1 MGSEMC
7 IRDSSKCVPVQR
19 LSKGFKDLSASFQS
33 SPLSNDLITLKNE
46 SAIARSVRNLVLTIQ
61 GERPFQPVLGTG
73 VSRLLFENM
82 DKLTAS
88 AIRSELRTTIENYE
102 PRVEINEI
110 LVEPDFEGNAFHV
123 TLQYFIIGIDVPE
136 QELTFA
142 LEPTR

>member
-1 MGSEMC
+1 M
-7 IRDSSKCVPVQR
+7 PVQR
-19 LSKGFKDLSASFQS
+19 ISRGFKDLSASFQTN
-33 SPLSNDLITLKNE
+33 PLSNDLIALKNE
-46 SAIARSVRNLVLTIQ
+46 SAIARSVRNLVLTGQ

-73 VSRLLFENM
+73 VSRLLFDNM

-110 LVEPDFEGNAFHV
+110 IVEADFERNAFDV
-123 TLQYFIIGIDVPE
+123 TLQYFIIGMDVPE

>member
-1 MGSEMC
+1 M
-7 IRDSSKCVPVQR
+7 PVQR
-19 LSKGFKDLSASFQS
+19 LSKGFKDLSASFQT

-61 GERPFQPVLGTG
+61 GERPFQPTLGSG
-73 VSRLLFENM
+73 VNRLLFDNM

-110 LVEPDFEGNAFHV
+110 LVEPDFEGNAMHV

-142 LEPTR
+142 LAPTR

>member
-1 MGSEMC
+1 M
-7 IRDSSKCVPVQR
+7 PVQR
-19 LSKGFKDLSASFQS
+19 LSRGFKDLSASFQTN
-33 SPLSNDLITLKNE
+33 PLSNDLIALKNE

-73 VSRLLFENM
+73 VNNLLFDNM

-110 LVEPDFEGNAFHV
+110 IVEPDFEGNAFHV

-142 LEPTR
+142 LAPTR

>member
-1 MGSEMC
+1 M
-7 IRDSSKCVPVQR
+7 PVQR
-19 LSKGFKDLSASFQS
+19 LSRGFKDLSASFQTN
-33 SPLSNDLITLKNE
+33 PLSNDLIALKNE
-46 SAIARSVRNLVLTIQ
+46 SSIARSVRNLVLTIQ

-110 LVEPDFEGNAFHV
+110 IVEPDFERNAMDV

>member
-1 MGSEMC
+1 M
-7 IRDSSKCVPVQR
+7 PVQR
-19 LSKGFKDLSASFQS
+19 ISKGFLDLSASFQEN
-33 SPLSNDLITLKNE
+33 PLSNDLIALKNE
-46 SAIARSVRNLVLTIQ
+46 NAIARSVRNLVLTIQ

-73 VSRLLFENM
+73 VSKLLFENM

-88 AIRSELRTTIENYE
+88 AIRSEIRSTIENFE

-110 LVEPDFEGNAFHV
+110 LVEPDFEGNAFNV

-142 LEPTR
+142 LEPSR

>member
-1 MGSEMC
+1 M
-7 IRDSSKCVPVQR
+7 PVQR
-19 LSKGFKDLSASFQS
+19 ISRGFKDISASFQTN
-33 SPLSNDLITLKNE
+33 PLSNDLIALKNE
-46 SAIARSVRNLVLTIQ
+46 SAIARSVRNLVLTGQ

-110 LVEPDFEGNAFHV
+110 IVEADFERNAFDV
-123 TLQYFIIGIDVPE
+123 TLQYFILGMDVPE

>member
-1 MGSEMC
+1 M
-7 IRDSSKCVPVQR
+7 
-19 LSKGFKDLSASFQS
+19 DLSASFQEN
-33 SPLSNDLITLKNE
+33 PLTNDLIALKNE
-46 SAIARSVRNLVLTIQ
+46 NAIARSVRNLVLTIQ

-73 VSRLLFENM
+73 VSKLLFENM

-88 AIRSELRTTIENYE
+88 AIRSEIRSTIENFE

-110 LVEPDFEGNAFHV
+110 LVEPDFEGNAFNV

-142 LEPTR
+142 LEPSR

>member
-1 MGSEMC
+1 M
-7 IRDSSKCVPVQR
+7 PVQR

-33 SPLSNDLITLKNE
+33 SPLSNDLISLKNE

-88 AIRSELRTTIENYE
+88 AIRSEIRTTIENYE

>member
-1 MGSEMC
+1 M
-7 IRDSSKCVPVQR
+7 PVQR
-19 LSKGFKDLSASFQS
+19 LSRGFKDLSASFQTN
-33 SPLSNDLITLKNE
+33 PLSNDLIALKNE
-46 SAIARSVRNLVLTIQ
+46 SSIARSVRNLVLTIQ

-110 LVEPDFEGNAFHV
+110 IVEADFERNAFDV
-123 TLQYFIIGIDVPE
+123 TLQYFIIGMDVPE

>member
-1 MGSEMC
+1 
-7 IRDSSKCVPVQR
+7 VPVQR
-19 LSKGFKDLSASFQS
+19 LSRGFKDLSASFQTN
-33 SPLSNDLITLKNE
+33 PLSNDLIALKNE

-61 GERPFQPVLGTG
+61 GESPFQPALGTG
-73 VSRLLFENM
+73 VNNLLFDNM

-110 LVEPDFEGNAFHV
+110 IVEPNPEGNAMDV

>member
-1 MGSEMC
+1 M
-7 IRDSSKCVPVQR
+7 PVQR
-19 LSKGFKDLSASFQS
+19 ISRGFKDLSASFQTN
-33 SPLSNDLITLKNE
+33 PLSNDLIALKNE
-46 SAIARSVRNLVLTIQ
+46 SSIARSVRNLVLTIQ

-110 LVEPDFEGNAFHV
+110 IVEPNPEGNAMDV

>member
-1 MGSEMC
+1 M
-7 IRDSSKCVPVQR
+7 PVQR
-19 LSKGFKDLSASFQS
+19 LSKGFRDLSASFQTN
-33 SPLSNDLITLKNE
+33 PLSNDLIALKNE
-46 SAIARSVRNLVLTIQ
+46 SAIARSVRNLILTGQ

-88 AIRSELRTTIENYE
+88 AIRSEIRTTIENYE

-110 LVEPDFEGNAFHV
+110 IVEPNPEGNAMDV

>member
-1 MGSEMC
+1 M
-7 IRDSSKCVPVQR
+7 PVQR
-19 LSKGFKDLSASFQS
+19 LSKGFKDLSASFQT

-88 AIRSELRTTIENYE
+88 AIRSEIRTTIENYE

-110 LVEPDFEGNAFHV
+110 LVEPDFEGNAMHV

>member
-1 MGSEMC
+1 M
-7 IRDSSKCVPVQR
+7 PVQR
-19 LSKGFKDLSASFQS
+19 LSRGFKDLSASFQTN
-33 SPLSNDLITLKNE
+33 PLSNDLIALKNE

-61 GERPFQPVLGTG
+61 GERPFQPTLGTG
-73 VSRLLFENM
+73 VNNLLFDNM

-88 AIRSELRTTIENYE
+88 SIRSELRTTIENYE

-110 LVEPDFEGNAFHV
+110 IVEPDFERNAFHV
-123 TLQYFIIGIDVPE
+123 TLQYFIIGMDVPE

>member
-1 MGSEMC
+1 M
-7 IRDSSKCVPVQR
+7 PVQR
-19 LSKGFKDLSASFQS
+19 LSKGFLDLSASFQTN
-33 SPLSNDLITLKNE
+33 PLSNDLIALKNE

-61 GERPFQPVLGTG
+61 GERPFQPTLGSG
-73 VSRLLFENM
+73 VNRLLFDNM

-88 AIRSELRTTIENYE
+88 AIRSEIRTTIENYE

-110 LVEPDFEGNAFHV
+110 LVEPDFERNAFHV
-123 TLQYFIIGIDVPE
+123 TLQYFIIGMDVPE

>member
-1 MGSEMC
+1 M
-7 IRDSSKCVPVQR
+7 PVQR
-19 LSKGFKDLSASFQS
+19 LSRGFKDISASFQTN
-33 SPLSNDLITLKNE
+33 PLSNDLIQLKNE

-110 LVEPDFEGNAFHV
+110 IVEADFERNAFDV
-123 TLQYFIIGIDVPE
+123 TLQYFIIGMDVPE

>member
-1 MGSEMC
+1 M
-7 IRDSSKCVPVQR
+7 PVQR
-19 LSKGFKDLSASFQS
+19 ISKGFLDLSASFQEN
-33 SPLSNDLITLKNE
+33 PLTNDLIALKNE
-46 SAIARSVRNLVLTIQ
+46 NAIARSVRNLVLTIQ

-73 VSRLLFENM
+73 VSKLLFENM

-88 AIRSELRTTIENYE
+88 AIRSEIRSTIENFE

-110 LVEPDFEGNAFHV
+110 LVEPDFEGNAFNV

-142 LEPTR
+142 LEPSR

>member
-1 MGSEMC
+1 M
-7 IRDSSKCVPVQR
+7 PVQR
-19 LSKGFKDLSASFQS
+19 ISKGFLDLSASFQEN
-33 SPLSNDLITLKNE
+33 PLSNDLIALKNE
-46 SAIARSVRNLVLTIQ
+46 NAIARSVRNLVSTIQ

-73 VSRLLFENM
+73 VSKLLFENM

-88 AIRSELRTTIENYE
+88 AIRSEIRSTIENFE

-110 LVEPDFEGNAFHV
+110 LVEPDFEGNAFNV

-142 LEPTR
+142 LEPSR

>member
-1 MGSEMC
+1 M
-7 IRDSSKCVPVQR
+7 PVQR
-19 LSKGFKDLSASFQS
+19 ISRGFKDLSASFQTN
-33 SPLSNDLITLKNE
+33 PLSNDLIALKNE
-46 SAIARSVRNLVLTIQ
+46 SAIARSVRNLVLTGQ

-110 LVEPDFEGNAFHV
+110 LVEPDFERNAFHV
-123 TLQYFIIGIDVPE
+123 TLQYFIIGMDVPE

-142 LEPTR
+142 LAPTR

>member
-1 MGSEMC
+1 M
-7 IRDSSKCVPVQR
+7 PVQR
-19 LSKGFKDLSASFQS
+19 LSKGFKDLSASFQTN
-33 SPLSNDLITLKNE
+33 PLSNDLIALKNE
-46 SAIARSVRNLVLTIQ
+46 SSIARSVRNLVLTIQ

-73 VSRLLFENM
+73 VNALLFENM

-110 LVEPDFEGNAFHV
+110 IVEADFEGNAFHV
-123 TLQYFIIGIDVPE
+123 TLQYFIIGMDVPE

-142 LEPTR
+142 LAPTR

>member
-1 MGSEMC
+1 M
-7 IRDSSKCVPVQR
+7 PVQR
-19 LSKGFKDLSASFQS
+19 ISRGFKDLSASFQTN
-33 SPLSNDLITLKNE
+33 PLSNDLIALKNE

-110 LVEPDFEGNAFHV
+110 LVEADFEGNAFHV
-123 TLQYFIIGIDVPE
+123 TLQYFIIGMDVPE

-142 LEPTR
+142 LAPTR

>member
-1 MGSEMC
+1 M
-7 IRDSSKCVPVQR
+7 PVER
-19 LSKGFKDLSASFQS
+19 LSRGFKDLSASFQT
-33 SPLSNDLITLKNE
+33 SPLNNDLIALKNE
-46 SAIARSVRNLVLTIQ
+46 SAIARSVRNLVLTGR
-61 GERPFQPVLGTG
+61 GERPFQPILGTG

-123 TLQYFIIGIDVPE
+123 TLQYFIIGMDVPE

-142 LEPTR
+142 LAPTR

>member
-1 MGSEMC
+1 M
-7 IRDSSKCVPVQR
+7 PVQR
-19 LSKGFKDLSASFQS
+19 LSKGFKDLSASFQTN
-33 SPLSNDLITLKNE
+33 PLSNDLIALKNE

-110 LVEPDFEGNAFHV
+110 LVEPDFERNAFHV
-123 TLQYFIIGIDVPE
+123 TLQYFIIGMDVPE

>member
-1 MGSEMC
+1 MYK
-7 IRDSSKCVPVQR
+7 RQPVQR
-19 LSKGFKDLSASFQS
+19 LSKGFKDLSASFQT
-33 SPLSNDLITLKNE
+33 SPLSNDLIALKNE
-46 SAIARSVRNLVLTIQ
+46 SAIARSVRNLVLTGQ

-88 AIRSELRTTIENYE
+88 AIRSEIRTTIENYE

-110 LVEPDFEGNAFHV
+110 IVEPDPEGNAMDV

>member
-1 MGSEMC
+1 
-7 IRDSSKCVPVQR
+7 VPVQR
-19 LSKGFKDLSASFQS
+19 LSKGFKDLSASFQTN
-33 SPLSNDLITLKNE
+33 PLSNDLIALKNE
-46 SAIARSVRNLVLTIQ
+46 SAIARSVRNLVLTAQ

-88 AIRSELRTTIENYE
+88 AIRSEIRTTIENYE

-110 LVEPDFEGNAFHV
+110 IVEPDFERNAMNV

>member
-1 MGSEMC
+1 M
-7 IRDSSKCVPVQR
+7 PVQR
-19 LSKGFKDLSASFQS
+19 ISRGFKDLSASFQTN
-33 SPLSNDLITLKNE
+33 PLSNDLIALKNE
-46 SAIARSVRNLVLTIQ
+46 SAIARSVRNLVLTGQ
-61 GERPFQPVLGTG
+61 GERPFQPILGTG

-110 LVEPDFEGNAFHV
+110 IVEADFERNAFDV
-123 TLQYFIIGIDVPE
+123 TLQYFIIGMDVPE

>member
-1 MGSEMC
+1 
-7 IRDSSKCVPVQR
+7 VPVQR
-19 LSKGFKDLSASFQS
+19 LSRGFKDLSASFQTN
-33 SPLSNDLITLKNE
+33 PLSNDLIALKNE

-73 VSRLLFENM
+73 VNNLLFDNM

-123 TLQYFIIGIDVPE
+123 TLQYFIIGMDVPE

-142 LEPTR
+142 LAPTR

>member
-1 MGSEMC
+1 M
-7 IRDSSKCVPVQR
+7 PVQR
-19 LSKGFKDLSASFQS
+19 LSKGFKDLSASFQT
-33 SPLSNDLITLKNE
+33 SPLSNDLIALKNE

-110 LVEPDFEGNAFHV
+110 LVEPDFEGNAMHV

>member
-1 MGSEMC
+1 M
-7 IRDSSKCVPVQR
+7 PVQR
-19 LSKGFKDLSASFQS
+19 LSRGFKDLSASFQTN
-33 SPLSNDLITLKNE
+33 PLSNDLIALKNE
-46 SAIARSVRNLVLTIQ
+46 SAIARSVRNLVLTGR

-110 LVEPDFEGNAFHV
+110 IVEADFERNAFDV

>member
-1 MGSEMC
+1 M
-7 IRDSSKCVPVQR
+7 PVQR
-19 LSKGFKDLSASFQS
+19 LSRGFKDLSASFQTN
-33 SPLSNDLITLKNE
+33 PLSNDLIALKNE

-73 VSRLLFENM
+73 VNALLFENM

-88 AIRSELRTTIENYE
+88 AIRSEIRTTIENYE

>member
-1 MGSEMC
+1 M
-7 IRDSSKCVPVQR
+7 PVQR
-19 LSKGFKDLSASFQS
+19 LSRGFKDLSASFQTN
-33 SPLSNDLITLKNE
+33 PLSNDLIALKNE
-46 SAIARSVRNLVLTIQ
+46 SAIARSVRNLVLTAQ

-110 LVEPDFEGNAFHV
+110 IVEADFERNAFDV
-123 TLQYFIIGIDVPE
+123 TLQYFIIGMDVPE

>member
-1 MGSEMC
+1 M
-7 IRDSSKCVPVQR
+7 PVQR
-19 LSKGFKDLSASFQS
+19 LSRGFKDLSASFQTN
-33 SPLSNDLITLKNE
+33 PLSNDLIALKNE
-46 SAIARSVRNLVLTIQ
+46 SAIARSVRNLVLTGQ

-88 AIRSELRTTIENYE
+88 SIRSEIRTTIENYE

-110 LVEPDFEGNAFHV
+110 IVEADFERNAFDV
-123 TLQYFIIGIDVPE
+123 TLQYFIIGMDVPE

>member
-1 MGSEMC
+1 M
-7 IRDSSKCVPVQR
+7 PVQR
-19 LSKGFKDLSASFQS
+19 LSRGFKDLSASFQTN
-33 SPLSNDLITLKNE
+33 PLSNDLIALKNE
-46 SAIARSVRNLVLTIQ
+46 SAIARSVRNLVLTGQ

-88 AIRSELRTTIENYE
+88 SIRSEIRTTLENYE

-123 TLQYFIIGIDVPE
+123 TLQYFIIGMDVPE